1 MVVKFIIFILWS
13 LTICFWITHLIGYIT
28 YNHTSAYD
36 KEKADYCLTVVFI
49 TGVII
54 NILGL
59 ITILLP

>member
-1 MVVKFIIFILWS
+1 MVKFIIFILWS
-13 LTICFWITHLIGYIT
+13 LAICFWLVHLIGYIT
-28 YNHTSAYD
+28 YSFTPAYD

>member
-1 MVVKFIIFILWS
+1 MVKFILFILWS
-13 LTICFWITHLIGYIT
+13 LTVCFWLVHLIGYIT
-28 YNHTSAYD
+28 YSFTPAYN

-49 TGVII
+49 TGIII